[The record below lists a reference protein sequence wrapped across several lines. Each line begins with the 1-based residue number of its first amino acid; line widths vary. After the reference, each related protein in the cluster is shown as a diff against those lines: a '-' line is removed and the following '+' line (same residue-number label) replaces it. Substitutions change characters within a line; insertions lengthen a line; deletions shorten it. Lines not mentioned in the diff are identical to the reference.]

1 MIGIIDYSAGNL
13 QSVKNALEY
22 LNLHYSMIEK
32 PEQFSTIDKL
42 ILPGVG
48 HFGSAVTNLQQ
59 SGLWEKIQD
68 WLIQNRPFLGICLGM
83 QLLFETSEEAPDT
96 KGFAIFPGELK
107 KFETGK
113 VPNIGWNQV
122 SWKKQPT
129 PLFQLSNDQ
138 YYYFVHSYYVPM
150 TNESYVLGTSDYFMP
165 YVSAVNK
172 GNIYGFQFHPERS
185 GRDGLQVLK
194 FWGTL

>member
-32 PEQFSTIDKL
+32 PEQFSKIDKL